1 MANEKLEWQNKKDE
15 KMKWNLE
22 LHVDQITFD
31 PPQKGWRNSLKQ
43 CQEGQKVLGSL
54 VSLSSPLTNHVP
66 SPILQEKKTTR
77 VYCPTRALFYHLKLQ
92 RKKEKISL
100 FRIQISEARHPPEG
114 LTVSMTS
121 EKPENHEN
129 VVDEYTRKE
138 ERTILDK
145 YRRSH
150 LHSPAKQIECP
161 LSSLPTYCCS
171 SMQQL

>member
-15 KMKWNLE
+15 KNEMKSRTPCRSDNLWSATKGVKKFFKAVSRGTKS
-22 LHVDQITFD
+22 LRVVGLAQFSTHKSRTFSYFAGKKD
-31 PPQKGWRNSLKQ
+31 HKSLLPYARL
-43 CQEGQKVLGSL
+43 VL
-54 VSLSSPLTNHVP
+54 PLEVT
-66 SPILQEKKTTR
+66 E
-77 VYCPTRALFYHLKLQ
+77 
-92 RKKEKISL
+92 KKEKISL

-161 LSSLPTYCCS
+161 LSCLPTYCCS